1 MQPPTEGRIQLMGLQ
16 LFRSSTLLLPSAS
29 VPFIYQGLPGSG
41 HVEMFMDRETRFL
54 VFLGGIR
61 MNKDT
66 LWVSLGHPRT

>member
-16 LFRSSTLLLPSAS
+16 LIRSSTLLLPSAS
-29 VPFIYQGLPGSG
+29 VPFIYRGLPGSG
-41 HVEMFMDRETRFL
+41 HVEMFMNRETR
-54 VFLGGIR
+54 FLGGIR